1 MTRLRVFQVV
11 TRMVLGGA
19 QRVVAGLL
27 DRLPK
32 DEFEQTLVCGAES
45 APAGAVVLPE
55 LVREIRPARDLVAVA
70 RLAGLF
76 ADRRPH
82 VVHAHTY
89 KAGVL
94 ACLAGRAAGVPAI
107 VFTPHGHIFSKGARI
122 PGVPGGGARLAFLR
136 WLTRAAQACAH
147 RVTALSET
155 DLAEQLALKL
165 SPPARYAVVPNG
177 IDLARFDRP
186 RPARG
191 GSGLVIG
198 AVGRFAPEKGHRHL
212 IEAFDRVRRARPGA
226 TLVLVGYGELE
237 AELRVAA
244 GPLGGAVTFAG
255 GRDSAEMLP
264 GFDLFV
270 QPSLYE
276 SQGIA
281 ILEAM
286 AAGCP
291 VVATAVGGVPDV
303 VRDGETGLLVRPADP
318 DALASAILRLADS
331 PELAARLAARARDL
345 VRAEYSVDR
354 MVAAY
359 ARLYRQ
365 LLGRYNPA
373 PCSTT

>member
-1 MTRLRVFQVV
+1 MTRLHVFQVV

-19 QRVVAGLL
+19 QRVVSSLL

-45 APAGAVVLPE
+45 APGGSVVLPE
-55 LVREIRPARDLVAVA
+55 LVREIRPARDLAAVA

-76 ADRRPH
+76 ADRRPR

-107 VFTPHGHIFSKGARI
+107 VFTPHGHIFDKEARI
-122 PGVPGGGARLAFLR
+122 PGVPEGGARLALLK
-136 WLTRAAQACAH
+136 WVTRAAQACAH
-147 RVTALSET
+147 RVTALSES
-155 DLAEQLALKL
+155 DLAAQLALRL
-165 SPPARYAVVPNG
+165 SPPSKYAVVRNG
-177 IDLARFDRP
+177 IDLERFDRP
-186 RPARG
+186 RPARNG
-191 GSGLVIG
+191 DGPVIG
-198 AVGRFAPEKGHRHL
+198 AVGRFTAEKGHRFL
-212 IEAFDRVRRARPGA
+212 LDAFGRVRRERPGA
-226 TLVLVGYGELE
+226 RLVLVGYGELE
-237 AELRVAA
+237 AELRAAA
-244 GPLGGAVTFAG
+244 GPAVTFAG

-291 VVATAVGGVPDV
+291 VVATRVGGVPDV
-303 VRDGETGLLVRPADP
+303 VRDGETGLLVRAADP
-318 DALASAILRLADS
+318 EALATAILRLADS
-331 PELAARLAARARDL
+331 PELASRLASRGREF
-345 VRAEYSVDR
+345 VRAEFSVDR
-354 MVAAY
+354 MVAGY
-359 ARLYRQ
+359 ARLYRE
-365 LLGRYNPA
+365 LLGRYNP
-373 PCSTT
+373 PGCSTT